1 MMKRMR
7 FFVLCLL
14 ASVCHGYR
22 PPIDQ
27 QAKMTLSISEFPD
40 TSDEDGV
47 KLRKVPVETP
57 LEFTV
62 TLKNDR
68 ASTVKGVLHVW
79 LNDDWKVAGD
89 DKFELLMEPGQ
100 QRTLAFKAIASPRVL
115 SAVYPVHAQMTFKLE
130 GKDVVLHPIALFE
143 AQVKKEK
150 AQAGS
155 PLQELIARDGVS
167 RLDALAGRTFYKQK
181 EKAVELGV
189 YYSSSDQAS
198 GTHHSRGLQTR
209 GGISRPGFNIH
220 PPYRNGSGV
229 VWTDYTVSLPANKPA
244 SLAFHT
250 AIRESAP
257 SEPKSDGVEF
267 KVVVV
272 DASGVEKEVFTR
284 FSDAKAWEAAR
295 VDLSAYAGQRVTLRI
310 WSGPGPKNDTTCDS
324 CFWGDVVLV
333 VGTLPKLPTEAQWQ
347 TREQAA
353 VARAKQ
359 VLDQKR
365 ATGKGAFLLQ
375 VNGQPFGAALELGEQ
390 GITDG
395 VLAFSDGTRAL
406 TYRGFQCEV
415 DGLNVGGVENGQP
428 VLQVKNSKTWG
439 GTEELSHEV
448 SRPSGMLTVR
458 TKLSVE
464 QGVLKI
470 AWDMPG
476 AKRDDRGT
484 PRFTRLAL
492 GPCNEKVWR
501 VYAGLG
507 NVIENPG
514 PFKLHS
520 GGFGLSTR
528 HVGADYPN
536 GLSLVQACDVFP
548 DGAVY
553 VPETKRFSL
562 ETLHDATFMLIPS
575 AKGAY
580 DAARVYSD
588 RSGFKKGKGVNSILG
603 RMCLDQWGGDYGVAA
618 EDLKQAGRY
627 GLNDSLFVKHSWQ
640 RWGYDYR
647 LPEIYPPMG
656 GLEPFQAMREAARQA
671 GILFIPHDNYIDFY
685 PDAEK
690 FSYDQIYFSAD
701 GKPVRAWY
709 NEGARALS
717 YKWMP
722 HAFRPWMDAN
732 LKLMHDGFDPDGIF
746 IDVFTAVPP
755 VDYYDRA
762 GTYYPRMRT
771 VKEWAGAFDICRE
784 KLRKDGPM
792 VSEAGT
798 DALIGS
804 VDAGQSDHF
813 GADRWMSG
821 FGDAERTPWH
831 DMATHGK
838 MILLAG
844 GLGPRYAARDW
855 EDHSGNPLHGYGSDD
870 YLSNTVMGGRNP
882 MCDGPFSRRSVMT
895 YWLLHDVCAVLAR
908 ETFESHAFGKT
919 IHQQQTVFSKD
930 ARVWVNRGSNQVW
943 TVADGKQL
951 PQYGFYV
958 ETPRAKAGVFLI
970 DGQRV
975 GFAKSEKAL
984 FVDARPRSNAIRKVK
999 IESYAKEGKY
1009 VGNGTFDVTL
1019 HFKVLEPITDHRPF
1033 VHICNSSAKTSDSI
1047 VFQATIPGDVKR
1059 FATPGEWDVVVP
1071 VRVPSDVAAGV
1082 YTVRYGFYHPGHGDR
1097 LVIGEGPVDTGHRI
1111 LGGELHVTK
1120 DAKGFSEGR
1129 YVKEDGGATER
1140 AQELNVDG
1148 RLLDF
1153 GDLSTDGAFR
1163 LVHEGNGTWLL
1174 TPLPGSKAFNADI
1187 SLTYLASAYA
1197 KIKKVEMVEPFY
1209 AGSKVPNW
1217 SLDGATFRI
1226 ACDGKSFAYRIV
1238 FE

>member
-1 MMKRMR
+1 MY
-7 FFVLCLL
+7 VC
-14 ASVCHGYR
+14 ASVCHGYL
-22 PPIDQ
+22 PSVDQ
-27 QAKMTLSISEFPD
+27 QEKMTLSISDFPD
-40 TSDEDGV
+40 TSDKEGV
-47 KLRKVPVETP
+47 KLRKVPAENP
-57 LEFTV
+57 MEFTV
-62 TLKNDR
+62 TVKNDR
-68 ASTVKGVLHVW
+68 TEKIKGVLHVW
-79 LNDDWKVAGD
+79 LNDDWKVEGND
-89 DKFELLMEPGQ
+89 TLEVLIDSGQ
-100 QRTLAFKAIASPRVL
+100 QRVLTFKAIASPRAL
-115 SAVYPVHAQMTFKLE
+115 SALYPVHARMTIKLE
-130 GKDVVLHPIALFE
+130 GEEVVLHPVALFE
-143 AQVKKEK
+143 AQVNKEK
-150 AQAGS
+150 AHAGS
-155 PLQELIARDGVS
+155 PLQELIARDGLS
-167 RLDALAGRTFYKQK
+167 RLDALAGRTFYRQK
-181 EKAVELGV
+181 EKTVELGV
-189 YYSSSDQAS
+189 YYSNSDLAS
-198 GTHHSRGLQTR
+198 GTHHSRGIQTR
-209 GGISRPGFNIH
+209 GGIPRMGFNMH
-220 PPYRNGSGV
+220 PPYRNGPGV
-229 VWTDYTVSLPANKPA
+229 VWTDYKVSLPANKPA
-244 SLAFHT
+244 LLAFHT

-272 DASGVEKEVFTR
+272 DASGVEREVFTR
-284 FSDAKAWEAAR
+284 FSDAKSWEAAR

-310 WSGPGPKNDTTCDS
+310 WSGPGPKNNTTCDS
-324 CFWGDVVLV
+324 CFWGDIVLI

-359 VLDQKR
+359 VLAQKR
-365 ATGKGAFLLQ
+365 ATGKGVFLLQ
-375 VNGQPFGAALELGEQ
+375 VNDQAFGAALELGEQ

-428 VLQVKNSKTWG
+428 VLQVKNTKTRG
-439 GTEELSHEV
+439 GAEEVLHEV

-476 AKRDDRGT
+476 TKRDHRGT

-501 VYAGLG
+501 VYAGFG

-514 PFKLHS
+514 PFKLQS

-575 AKGAY
+575 AKGAF
-580 DAARVYSD
+580 DAARVYSA
-588 RSGFKKGKGVNSILG
+588 RSGFKKGKGVDSILG
-603 RMCLDQWGGDYGVAA
+603 RMCLDQWGGDYKVAA

-627 GLNDSLFVKHSWQ
+627 GLNDSVFVKHSWQ

-647 LPEIYPPMG
+647 LPEIYPPMN
-656 GLEPFQAMREAARQA
+656 GLESFQAMREAARQA
-671 GILFIPHDNYIDFY
+671 GILFVPHDNYIDFY

-717 YKWMP
+717 YKWIP
-722 HAFRPWMDAN
+722 HGFRPWMESN
-732 LKLMHDGFDPDGIF
+732 LKLMHDGFNPDGIF

-762 GTYYPRMRT
+762 GTFYPRMRT
-771 VKEWAGAFDICRE
+771 VKEWAGAFVTCRE
-784 KLRKDGPM
+784 RLRKDGPM
-792 VSEAGT
+792 ISEAGT

-804 VDAGQSDHF
+804 VDAGESDHF
-813 GADRWMSG
+813 GADRWMNG
-821 FGDAERTPWH
+821 YGDFERTPWH

-838 MILLAG
+838 MVLLAG

-919 IHQQQTVFSKD
+919 IHQQQTVFSNNAK
-930 ARVWVNRGSNQVW
+930 VWVNRGSNQVW
-943 TVADGKQL
+943 TVADGKDL

-958 ETPRAKAGVFLI
+958 ETPRAKAGVFLL

-975 GFAKSEKAL
+975 GFAQSEKAL

-1019 HFKVLEPITDHRPF
+1019 HFKVLEPISDYRPF
-1033 VHICNSSAKTSDSI
+1033 VHICNPAVKTSDNI
-1047 VFQATIPGDVKR
+1047 VFQASIPVDVKR
-1059 FATPGEWDVVVP
+1059 FAASGEWDVVVP
-1071 VRVPSDVAAGV
+1071 VRFPQDVGTGM
-1082 YTVRYGFYHPGHGDR
+1082 YTVRYGFYHPGNGDR
-1097 LVIGEGPVDTGHRI
+1097 LAIGEGPADPNHRI
-1111 LGGELHVTK
+1111 MGGELYV
-1120 DAKGFSEGR
+1120 AKGAKEFSGGR
-1129 YVKEDGGATER
+1129 YVKEDGLAMER
-1140 AQELNVDG
+1140 AQQLNVEG

-1163 LVHEGNGTWLL
+1163 LVREGNSAWLL
-1174 TPLPGSKAFNADI
+1174 MPLPGSKAFNANI

-1197 KIKKVEMVEPFY
+1197 KIKSVEMVEPFY
-1209 AGSKVPNW
+1209 TGSKPPDW
-1217 SLDGATFRI
+1217 SLDGATFRM
-1226 ACDGKSFAYRIV
+1226 ACDAKSFAYRIMI
-1238 FE
+1238 E

>member
-1 MMKRMR
+1 M
-7 FFVLCLL
+7 V
-14 ASVCHGYR
+14 SVCHGYL
-22 PPIDQ
+22 PPVDQ
-27 QAKMTLSISEFPD
+27 QAKVTLSISDFPD
-40 TSDEDGV
+40 TSDDDGI
-47 KLRKVPVETP
+47 KLRKVPTENP

-62 TLKNDR
+62 TLQNDR
-68 ASTVKGVLHVW
+68 AEKISGILHVW
-79 LNDDWKVAGD
+79 LNDDWRIEGSSNT
-89 DKFELLMEPGQ
+89 FELAVDPGQ
-100 QRTLAFKAIASPRVL
+100 QRTLTCRALALPRVL
-115 SAVYPVHAQMTFKLE
+115 AAVYPVHAQMTIKLD
-130 GKDVVLHPIALFE
+130 GKVVVLHPIALFE
-143 AQVKKEK
+143 AQVRKLETRPTPPEFKK
-150 AQAGS
+150 
-155 PLQELIARDGVS
+155 AREGVS
-167 RLDALAGRTFYKQK
+167 RLDDMTGRAFYRQM
-181 EKAVELGV
+181 ENTTDLGID
-189 YYSSSDQAS
+189 YSGADQES
-198 GTHHSRGLQTR
+198 GAHHSRGTQIR
-209 GGISRPGFNIH
+209 DGIPRPGLNMH
-220 PPYRNGSGV
+220 PPYRNGAGS
-229 VWTDYTVSLPANKPA
+229 VWTDYMVWLPEKKPA
-244 SLAFHT
+244 SLAFYT
-250 AIRESAP
+250 AIRDSAP

-267 KVVVV
+267 KVIVV
-272 DASGVEKEVFTR
+272 DAFGVEKELFTR
-284 FSDAKAWEAAR
+284 FSDAKTWEAAR
-295 VDLSAYAGQRVTLRI
+295 VDLSAYAGQIITLRI
-310 WSGPGPKNDTTCDS
+310 WSGSGPKNDTTCDS
-324 CFWGDVVLV
+324 CFWGDVVLI
-333 VGTLPKLPTEAQWQ
+333 VGKLPKLPTEAQWQ

-353 VARAKQ
+353 VAHAKQ
-359 VLDQKR
+359 VLVSKR
-365 ATGKGAFLLQ
+365 TTGKGAFLLQ
-375 VNGQPFGAALELGEQ
+375 VNDQAFAAAIELGEQ

-395 VLAFSDGTRAL
+395 VLAFSDGIRAL

-428 VLQVKNSKTWG
+428 VVQVKNSKTWG
-439 GTEELSHEV
+439 GAEEIAHEV
-448 SRPSGMLTVR
+448 SHPSGMLTVR
-458 TKLSVE
+458 TKMSVE

-476 AKRDDRGT
+476 AKRDARGT

-520 GGFGLSTR
+520 GGFELSTR

-548 DGAVY
+548 DGVVY

-575 AKGAY
+575 AKGSF

-588 RSGFKKGKGVNSILG
+588 RSGFKKGKGVDSILG
-603 RMCLDQWGGDYGVAA
+603 RLCLDQWGGDYKVAA
-618 EDLKQAGRY
+618 KDLKQAGRY
-627 GLNDSLFVKHSWQ
+627 GLNDALFVRHVWQ

-647 LPEIYPPMG
+647 LPEIYPPLG

-685 PDAEK
+685 PDAQH
-690 FSYDQIYFSAD
+690 FSYDQVYFSAD
-701 GKPVRAWY
+701 NKPVRAWY
-709 NEGARALS
+709 NAGARALS

-722 HAFRPWMDAN
+722 HAFRPWMEAN
-732 LKLMHDGFDPDGIF
+732 LKRMHDGFNPDGIF

-762 GTYYPRMRT
+762 GIYYPRMRT
-771 VKEWAGAFDICRE
+771 VKEWAGAFDTCRDQ
-784 KLRKDGPM
+784 LRKDGPM
-792 VSEAGT
+792 ISEAGT

-804 VDAGQSDHF
+804 VDATQSDHF
-813 GADRWMSG
+813 GADRWMNG
-821 FGDAERTPWH
+821 FGDFERTPWH
-831 DMATHGK
+831 DMVTHGK
-838 MILLAG
+838 MVLLAG

-855 EDHSGNPLHGYGSDD
+855 NDHSANPLHGYGSDD

-908 ETFESHAFGKT
+908 ETFESHTFGKT

-984 FVDARPRSNAIRKVK
+984 FVDARSRSNAILKTK
-999 IESYAKEGKY
+999 IESYAKE
-1009 VGNGTFDVTL
+1009 
-1019 HFKVLEPITDHRPF
+1019 
-1033 VHICNSSAKTSDSI
+1033 
-1047 VFQATIPGDVKR
+1047 
-1059 FATPGEWDVVVP
+1059 
-1071 VRVPSDVAAGV
+1071 
-1082 YTVRYGFYHPGHGDR
+1082 DR
-1097 LVIGEGPVDTGHRI
+1097 SV
-1111 LGGELHVTK
+1111 
-1120 DAKGFSEGR
+1120 
-1129 YVKEDGGATER
+1129 TER
-1140 AQELNVDG
+1140 AQEQNVEG

-1163 LVHEGNGTWLL
+1163 LVNEGNNSWLL
-1174 TPLPGSKAFNADI
+1174 TPLPDSKAFSADI

-1197 KIKKVEMVEPFY
+1197 KITKVEMVDPFY
-1209 AGSKVPNW
+1209 AGSKAPDW

-1226 ACDGKSFAYRIV
+1226 SCDAKSFAYRI
-1238 FE
+1238 FIE